1 VGLKKRKI
9 RWDRPALIYF
19 SEAIRYIRKDSV
31 QNAEKVKTELLASIR
46 ELSHQPEIH
55 APDKYKEN
63 NAGDYRAFEL
73 HHYRI
78 AYLVKDDEIVIA
90 RIRHTSLEPQQY

>member
-1 VGLKKRKI
+1 MGLKQRKI
-9 RWDRPALIYF
+9 CWDKPALIYF
-19 SEAIRYIRKDSV
+19 GEAIRFIRKDSV
-31 QNAEKVKTELLASIR
+31 QNADKVKTELLASIR
-46 ELSHQPEIH
+46 VLSQRPEIH

-63 NAGDYRAFEL
+63 NTGNYRAFEL

-78 AYLVKDDEIVIA
+78 AYLVKKEEIIIT